1 MLGIGARNIY
11 QLNLYLKLHQL
22 LHVRWYDH
30 LP

>member
-1 MLGIGARNIY
+1 MLGIGDVDAC
-11 QLNLYLKLHQL
+11 QLSLYLKLHQL